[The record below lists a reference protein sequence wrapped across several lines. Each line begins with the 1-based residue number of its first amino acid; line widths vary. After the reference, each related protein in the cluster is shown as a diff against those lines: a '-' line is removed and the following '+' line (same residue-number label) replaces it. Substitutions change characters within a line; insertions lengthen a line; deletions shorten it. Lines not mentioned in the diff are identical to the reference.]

1 MHTGMIL
8 IYLQNT
14 FDSLDS
20 KILLEKMTCLGFK
33 APIIRWFESY
43 KSSRKFFV
51 SEDDVFLEAG
61 ILNCGIPQGPILG
74 PLLFLIYIKN
84 LPQSLWESGSY
95 SYAHDTC
102 IFNQDTGVHKIE
114 DVLNKELSTLYTNGS
129 LLTSYQLIL
138 GKIKQNAFFLRKTNR
153 SSKLNISFGG
163 NMYQVSCC
171 RIFRV
176 LPWL

>member
-1 MHTGMIL
+1 MIL

-33 APIIRWFESY
+33 APVIRWFESY

-84 LPQSLWESGSY
+84 LPQSLWESDSY

-114 DVLNKELSTLYTNGS
+114 DVLNKELSTLYTINKELS
-129 LLTSYQLIL
+129 AKFLQNILYKNCWEVVCFLKRILLEPAEYSYTNTVKLI
-138 GKIKQNAFFLRKTNR
+138 KIVNL
-153 SSKLNISFGG
+153 
-163 NMYQVSCC
+163 
-171 RIFRV
+171 
-176 LPWL
+176 